1 VYKPGGLY
9 EKQPEI
15 ERKKGEKVEKANSIR
30 EVDWRGPIISILLTL
45 NHGK

>member
-30 EVDWRGPIISILLTL
+30 RVDQAEDNISILLTL